1 MASVLRQ
8 HGHYVRIVDH
18 SVRPGDPLNCGE
30 YDFVG
35 VTCDT
40 ARFFEAAEVCKQ
52 AKAAGVP
59 VVVGGAHATFC
70 DSEFLVADI
79 ADFVI
84 RKEGEESLLDLAEN
98 LHRPQNYGDVKGLSF
113 KEGNEIIRNP
123 DRPFVLDLDSFPYPA
138 RDLLPLN
145 DYKMTHR
152 GRPMTSI
159 VTSRGCPYDCE
170 FCSASRLAGCR
181 WRSRDPIAVVDEV
194 QEVSERYGFGS
205 VAFVDD
211 NFTAN
216 HQRVIDI
223 SREMRAR
230 KLDVTSWLQARTDGI
245 VKHPEMVE
253 AMADAGVRTVFLGI
267 ESGDDIVLKGYDK
280 HADVDTARQA
290 VRILKKYRIRP
301 WCSFIIGGLDETRD
315 AVLKTIE
322 FAKDLRP
329 ALVQFSILTPYPGC
343 RLYEK
348 LKDLLLTRDWG
359 LYDGAHSVMPI
370 KHISSKELE
379 SLLFKAYR
387 SFYLQPSQ
395 IINMIQSRFKGGFSI
410 KGMFHDIRWI
420 WNIRSALVQSR
431 SR

>member
-1 MASVLRQ
+1 MASVLRE
-8 HGHYVRIVDH
+8 HGHQVRIVDLN
-18 SVRPGDPLNCGE
+18 VRPGEPLNCPD
-30 YDFVG
+30 YDLVG

-40 ARFFEAAEVCKQ
+40 ARFFEAAEVCKE
-52 AKAAGVP
+52 AKAGGVP
-59 VVVGGAHATFC
+59 VVVGGAHASFC
-70 DSEFLVADI
+70 DTEFLVNGI

-84 RKEGEESLLDLAEN
+84 RKEGEESLLDLVEN
-98 LHRPQNYGDVKGLSF
+98 LHAPGDYAHVKGLSF
-113 KEGNEIIRNP
+113 KEDGQIIRNP

-138 RDLLPLN
+138 RDLIPL
-145 DYKMTHR
+145 DEYKMTHG

-194 QEVSERYGFGS
+194 QEVRERYGFGS

-223 SREMRAR
+223 CQEMLAR
-230 KLDVTSWLQARTDGI
+230 KIDVTSWLQARTDSI

-253 AMADAGVRTVFLGI
+253 AMADSGVRTVFLGI
-267 ESGDDIVLKGYDK
+267 ESGDDIVLKDYGK

-290 VRILKKYRIRP
+290 VRILKKHRIRP

-315 AVLKTIE
+315 MVLKTIE
-322 FAKDLRP
+322 FAKKLRP

-348 LKDLLLTRDWG
+348 LKDLVITRDWG

-370 KHISSKELE
+370 KHIEPKELE
-379 SLLFKAYR
+379 SLLFRAYR
-387 SFYLQPSQ
+387 SFYLQPRQ
-395 IINMIQSRFKGGFSI
+395 IMAMLQDHLEGGFSI
-410 KGMFHDIRWI
+410 KGIIHDIRWI
-420 WNIRSALVQSR
+420 CNIRSAMVAGR